1 MRIKDILNEA
11 KQKPAEL
18 EPVASDELDKQ
29 DDQEN
34 QIDEP
39 EDTDTVPPGVDELAK
54 HASNLGADLYTITA
68 LDYESGFDIGR
79 GEASIISL
87 LNKIAKKL
95 PQLAPAVKFMRGTDG
110 ADGAM
115 AQIFVNGRNGYV
127 FTMDISESGVNVSPD
142 DWVSN
147 LDVDQATIVNKIIRI
162 AEKYAALLAKLD
174 DARSYRRAES
184 ERENVLWAL
193 NYDEQKWPQS
203 KEPEWKRLGYP
214 SEQVYNDMQDD
225 LAKIKQRAEERYK
238 AKKAAEK
245 AAIEKQPA
253 GRDKR

>member
-1 MRIKDILNEA
+1 MRIRDIINEA
-11 KQKPAEL
+11 KKKSSEL
-18 EPVASDELDKQ
+18 EPVAGDELEQQ
-29 DDQEN
+29 DDEQKTV
-34 QIDEP
+34 DEP
-39 EDTDTVPPGVDELAK
+39 EDANVPPPGVDELVK

-79 GEASIISL
+79 GEVSVISL

-115 AQIFVNGRNGYV
+115 AQIFVNGRTGYV

-147 LDVDQATIVNKIIRI
+147 LDVDQATIVNKIVRI

-174 DARSYRRAES
+174 DNRSYRRAES

-214 SEQVYNDMQDD
+214 SEQFYKDEQEI
-225 LAKIKQRAEERYK
+225 LQRHKEEAVKRYK
-238 AKKAAEK
+238 EKKAAEK
-245 AAIEKQPA
+245 AEIEKNPA